1 MSAPAGSAP
10 LVKICGVREAAHAA
24 AARDAGADLIGMI
37 FADARRRV
45 DLPRA
50 RAIRRELGPRVEITD
65 SSAVAVERARSQSRR
80 PLLVGVFARQTPD
93 EILRVLDQ
101 VDLDLV
107 QLSGGEH
114 PALAGRIPRAV
125 IRATHVGDGAT
136 AESLLRDAGREPPTI
151 TLLDAASRQGGGT
164 GERFDWSLARAVAE
178 RRPILLAGGLTPENV
193 GEAIDE
199 VRPWAVDVSSGV
211 EVEGVKSEAR
221 IRAFVSSAKAAA
233 QITEITDQ
241 TFQPSEQAAEARR

>member
-65 SSAVAVERARSQSRR
+65 SSAEAVGRARSQAGR

-93 EILRVLDQ
+93 TILRVLDQ

-125 IRATHVGDGAT
+125 IRATHVGEGAT
-136 AESLLRDAGREPPTI
+136 TESLLRDARREPPTI

-178 RRPILLAGGLTPENV
+178 RRPILLAGGLTPESV
-193 GEAIDE
+193 GEAIAE

-211 EVEGVKSEAR
+211 EVDGVKSEVR
-221 IRAFVSSAKAAA
+221 IRAFVRAAKAAA
-233 QITEITDQ
+233 QITDQ
-241 TFQPSEQAAEARR
+241 PIQPSEQAAEARR

>member
-1 MSAPAGSAP
+1 MSAPAGSGP

-24 AARDAGADLIGMI
+24 VVRDAGADLIGMI
-37 FADARRRV
+37 FADARRQV
-45 DLPRA
+45 EMPAA

-65 SSAVAVERARSQSRR
+65 SSAEAVERARSQSGR

-125 IRATHVGDGAT
+125 IRATHVGEGAT
-136 AESLLRDAGREPPTI
+136 AESLLRDARREPPTI

-178 RRPILLAGGLTPENV
+178 RRSILLAGGLTPENV
-193 GEAIDE
+193 GEAIAE

-211 EVEGVKSEAR
+211 EVDGVKSEAR
-221 IRAFVSSAKAAA
+221 IRAFVGAAKAAVR
-233 QITEITDQ
+233 ITDQ

>member
-1 MSAPAGSAP
+1 MSALAGSAP

-24 AARDAGADLIGMI
+24 AARDAGADLVGMI

-45 DLPRA
+45 EIPAA

-65 SSAVAVERARSQSRR
+65 SSAEAVERARSQAGR

-178 RRPILLAGGLTPENV
+178 QRPILLAGGLTPENV
-193 GEAIDE
+193 GEAIAA
-199 VRPWAVDVSSGV
+199 VGPWAVDVSSGV
-211 EVEGVKSEAR
+211 EVDGVKSEAR
-221 IRAFVSSAKAAA
+221 IRAFVRAAKAAA
-233 QITEITDQ
+233 QISDQ
-241 TFQPSEQAAEARR
+241 TSQPSEAAEARR